1 MTKPPWRVNLVDMG
15 PRDRRQRRRRVAVV
29 GGGIAAAKTH
39 HDNKEAQQY
48 EEETAAQQAAPPPA
62 AGGLTPEVLEELKQL
77 GELHDQN
84 VLTDEEFQR
93 EKTRLL
99 DSG

>member
-1 MTKPPWRVNLVDMG
+1 MG

-29 GGGIAAAKTH
+29 GGGIAAAKAH
-39 HDNKEAQQY
+39 HDNKEAQQQ
-48 EEETAAQQAAPPPA
+48 EEMAAAEQAAPAPA
-62 AGGLTPEVLEELKQL
+62 ASGLTPEVIEELRQL

-93 EKTRLL
+93 EKARLL
-99 DSG
+99 Q

>member
-1 MTKPPWRVNLVDMG
+1 MG
-15 PRDRRQRRRRVAVV
+15 PLARRQRRRRVAVV
-29 GGGIAAAKTH
+29 GGGIAAAKAH
-39 HDNKEAQQY
+39 HDSKEAQQQ
-48 EEETAAQQAAPPPA
+48 EEEEVAAAQQAAPAETGQGAPA
-62 AGGLTPEVLEELKQL
+62 PAPDGLTPEVIEELKEL

-93 EKTRLL
+93 EKARLL